1 MYAGLILLRDIENEG
16 YASPVLTI
24 QLTATERNSKTYS
37 RLLLCL
43 QTLTVTSKDI
53 KDNDNREKTTFTA

>member
-24 QLTATERNSKTYS
+24 QLTATKRNNKTYS